1 MNTENEYLNLTSD
14 NLNREHLCCIIRS
27 KVTHPGVEAKRE
39 WLSQRIKEGHVFRK
53 LNAKGCVFIE
63 YAPLEKAW
71 TPIEGKNYYYL
82 YCEWVNGEYKGHGY
96 GKELMEYCLED
107 AKKNGKSGIC
117 MLGANK
123 QKAWLS
129 DQNFAKSFGF
139 KVVDQTPS
147 GYELLALSFD
157 GSLPKFTSKAK
168 EEKISDN
175 DLTIYYD
182 FQCPYMYQ
190 TIELVRQYG
199 IDHKIPVSLIEVK
212 NLKQAKELP
221 CAFNN
226 FAVFYQGKFQ
236 TVNLLNSDTLE
247 RILKK

>member
-1 MNTENEYLNLTSD
+1 
-14 NLNREHLCCIIRS
+14 
-27 KVTHPGVEAKRE
+27 
-39 WLSQRIKEGHVFRK
+39 
-53 LNAKGCVFIE
+53 
-63 YAPLEKAW
+63 
-71 TPIEGKNYYYL
+71 
-82 YCEWVNGEYKGHGY
+82 
-96 GKELMEYCLED
+96 
-107 AKKNGKSGIC
+107 

-129 DQNFAKSFGF
+129 DQNFAKAFGF

-147 GYELLALSFD
+147 GYELLALSFN

-190 TIELVRQYG
+190 TIELVKQYG
-199 IDHKIPVSLIEVK
+199 IEHHVPINLIEVK
-212 NLKQAKELP
+212 CLKQAKELP

-226 FAVFYQGKFQ
+226 FAVFYDGEFQ

-247 RILKK
+247 RVLKK